1 MQDIE
6 NGRYELLEER
16 RAKMAKIVDLTT
28 GDDDDV
34 QSTTSAS
41 GSKSGYTTPSADKS
55 TSGMLIPTNYITY
68 FNYCKVVNILF
79 ISNRSHKQSKRFFFI
94 TTAFLQ

>member
-6 NGRYELLEER
+6 NGRNELLEER
-16 RAKMAKIVDLTT
+16 RAKMANLTT

-55 TSGMLIPTNYITY
+55 TSGMLIPTNNYI
-68 FNYCKVVNILF
+68 NYCKVVNILF
-79 ISNRSHKQSKRFFFI
+79 ISDRSHKQS
-94 TTAFLQ
+94 

>member
-28 GDDDDV
+28 GDDDD
-34 QSTTSAS
+34 SAS

-55 TSGMLIPTNYITY
+55 TSGMLIPTNYINY

-79 ISNRSHKQSKRFFFI
+79 ISNRSHKQSERFFFI

>member
-16 RAKMAKIVDLTT
+16 RVKMAKIVDLSS
-28 GDDDDV
+28 GDDNDV

-55 TSGMLIPTNYITY
+55 TSGMVYMLIRTNCINY
-68 FNYCKVVNILF
+68 FLIVK
-79 ISNRSHKQSKRFFFI
+79 
-94 TTAFLQ
+94 

>member
-1 MQDIE
+1 
-6 NGRYELLEER
+6 
-16 RAKMAKIVDLTT
+16 MAKIVDLTT

-55 TSGMLIPTNYITY
+55 TSGMLIIRTNNISY
-68 FNYCKVVNILF
+68 FNYCKVVNILL
-79 ISNRSHKQSKRFFFI
+79 ISDRSHNQS
-94 TTAFLQ
+94 